1 MISKMQKGFTL
12 IELMIVV
19 AIIGILAAVAIPSYS
34 NYTNKAK
41 FSEVVLSTSG
51 MKTAIEVCAQEGSCV
66 AGANF
71 NDFSEVSL
79 PCVGTI
85 SVAGDTKEDGGATA
99 CATADAAAQGG
110 SKVRA
115 VYMNDATA
123 SDNEVQ
129 IVAIGDYLDF
139 GAASE
144 AAAPHYKLTGTWNG
158 SNVTW
163 AADPNSTCKT
173 WTNGSIC

>member
-1 MISKMQKGFTL
+1 MISKIQKGFTL

-41 FSEVVLSTSG
+41 FSEVVLATSG
-51 MKTAIEVCAQEGSCV
+51 MKTAIEVCAQEGTCV
-66 AGANF
+66 AGDNF
-71 NDFSEVSL
+71 NDFTNVSI
-79 PCVGTI
+79 PCVGNI
-85 SVAGDTKEDGGATA
+85 SVDGDKREDGAGT
-99 CATADAAAQGG
+99 CAPADAAAQGG

-115 VYMNDATA
+115 VYMNDETT
-123 SDNEVQ
+123 DDDEVQ
-129 IVAIGDYLDF
+129 IVAIGDFNDF
-139 GAASE
+139 GAENE
-144 AAAPHYKLTGTWNG
+144 AAAPHYKITGTWNG

-163 AADPNSTCKT
+163 AVDNASTCKT